1 MATEGSNGFGQW
13 LTPDDAQKITA
24 SCNQV
29 QTPTHQVQSPL
40 LGQQSEGMSEMDMI
54 AAQQEE
60 ADLNAAIAASLMD
73 AGGPF
78 SSYHAAQESSKP
90 QDAPSPVIEAAS
102 SKDSNQE
109 EADKSEPSA
118 PCEDT
123 QEPASGS
130 DTKTE
135 VSSVEE
141 KESAKED

>member
-29 QTPTHQVQSPL
+29 QTPPTHQVQSPL
-40 LGQQSEGMSEMDMI
+40 LGQQSGGMSEMDMI

-78 SSYHAAQESSKP
+78 PSYDAAQEYSKQ
-90 QDAPSPVIEAAS
+90 QDAPVIEASS
-102 SKDSNQE
+102 SKDNNQE
-109 EADKSEPSA
+109 EVDKSEPSA
-118 PCEDT
+118 PPCEDT

-130 DTKTE
+130 DTKGE
-135 VSSVEE
+135 VSSIEV
-141 KESAKED
+141 KESPKEE